1 LADKTVVQNR
11 RARHDYHILDS
22 FEAGIELKGTEVKS
36 LRNGQMMLK
45 DSYVD
50 IVKGELFLMGAHIAP
65 YEQGNIY
72 NHEPE
77 RPRRLLM
84 HKREILKLTPHIREK
99 GHTLVPL
106 KVYFTRGKAKVQV
119 GLCKGKQTAD
129 KRATIQERESKVEMD
144 RAMKEARQ
152 DGR

>member
-1 LADKTVVQNR
+1 MADKTVVQNR

-50 IVKGELFLMGAHIAP
+50 IVKGELFLLGAHIAP

-84 HKREILKLTPHIREK
+84 HKREILKLTPQVREK

-119 GLCKGKQTAD
+119 GLCKGKQTTD
-129 KRATIQERESKVEMD
+129 KRATIRERESKVEMD
-144 RAMKEARQ
+144 RAMKEASQ
-152 DGR
+152 G

>member
-1 LADKTVVQNR
+1 MADKTVVQNR

-36 LRNGQMMLK
+36 LRNGQMVLK

-65 YEQGNIY
+65 YEQGNIH

-84 HKREILKLTPHIREK
+84 HKREILKLTPQVREK

-129 KRATIQERESKVEMD
+129 KRATIRERESKVEMD
-144 RAMKEARQ
+144 RAMKEASQ
-152 DGR
+152 G

>member
-84 HKREILKLTPHIREK
+84 HKREILKLTPQVREK

-106 KVYFTRGKAKVQV
+106 K
-119 GLCKGKQTAD
+119 
-129 KRATIQERESKVEMD
+129 
-144 RAMKEARQ
+144 EARQ
-152 DGR
+152 G

>member
-84 HKREILKLTPHIREK
+84 HKREILKLTPQVREK

-119 GLCKGKQTAD
+119 GLCKGKQTTD
-129 KRATIQERESKVEMD
+129 KRATIRERESKVEMD

-152 DGR
+152 G